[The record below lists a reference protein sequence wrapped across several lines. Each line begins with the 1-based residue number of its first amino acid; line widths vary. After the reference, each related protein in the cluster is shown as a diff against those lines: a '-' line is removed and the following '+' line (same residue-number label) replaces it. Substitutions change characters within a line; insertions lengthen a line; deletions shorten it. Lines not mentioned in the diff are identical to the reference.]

1 MSNDD
6 FNIRIT
12 VRNGRLLK
20 AIRKRYESV
29 AELARGMGRGNAGVN
44 SLVTMK
50 QTPVNQHGWTEL
62 ALDVAAMV
70 GEDPED
76 LWPDYMRQIKLK
88 KSSAEVSLDL
98 ASVKQL
104 MSDGSPEKSLAQIGA
119 IKQFSEV
126 LSPRERNTLSLRWV
140 EKQSLDEVGKTLGL
154 SRERVR
160 QIEARAFRKMRG
172 RAKALGYGA
181 TSAWDNYNFKTN
193 QRAKDLLE
201 D

>member
-76 LWPDYMRQIKLK
+76 LW
-88 KSSAEVSLDL
+88 SAEVSLDL

-172 RAKALGYGA
+172 RAKALGYGTTKA
-181 TSAWDNYNFKTN
+181 LGYDHYNFKTN

>member
-1 MSNDD
+1 
-6 FNIRIT
+6 
-12 VRNGRLLK
+12 
-20 AIRKRYESV
+20 
-29 AELARGMGRGNAGVN
+29 
-44 SLVTMK
+44 MK

>member
-29 AELARGMGRGNAGVN
+29 ADLARGMGRSNAGVN

-50 QTPVNQHGWTEL
+50 QAPVNQHGWTEL

-140 EKQSLDEVGKTLGL
+140 EKQSLDEVGKILGV

-160 QIEARAFRKMRG
+160 QIEAKAFRKMRG

-181 TSAWDNYNFKTN
+181 NFKTN